1 MARARSRRTY
11 LIDRGFQL
19 KYVLLLAGWGV
30 VLALLFGA
38 WAWQAHEQAAEVLA
52 RDPAQLALL
61 AGSDRLLRWV
71 LLGIGLLTVLALG
84 LLGFVMTHRV
94 AGPVWVIGHALSEL
108 AAGRYPARRGLRR
121 GDELQALHAR
131 FHEAVDA
138 LATRDRRTLSVLEE
152 ALGWLRPAA
161 AADARL
167 APVLEAVEAEARAR
181 REPLQ
186 QAAQAQR

>member
-11 LIDRGFQL
+11 LIDRRFQL

-61 AGSDRLLRWV
+61 AASDRLLRWV
-71 LLGIGLLTVLALG
+71 LAGIGLLTVLALG

-94 AGPVWVIGHALSEL
+94 AGPVWVMGHALAEL

-131 FHEAVDA
+131 FHEAVEA
-138 LATRDRRTLSVLEE
+138 LAARDRHTLSVLEE
-152 ALGWLRPAA
+152 AVARLRPAA
-161 AADARL
+161 AADPAL
-167 APVLEAVEAEARAR
+167 APALEALEAEARAR
-181 REPLQ
+181 RAPFAPVPEP
-186 QAAQAQR
+186 